1 MLYSLLLLLPINKWV
16 NKKKKEIKKEKKN
29 INSGDNHQC
38 GDDHQW
44 WEIAIP
50 FSKNDKSN
58 NNIIMEIGY
67 ANIYYTSYP

>member
-16 NKKKKEIKKEKKN
+16 NKKKREIKKEKKN

-44 WEIAIP
+44 
-50 FSKNDKSN
+50 
-58 NNIIMEIGY
+58 
-67 ANIYYTSYP
+67 